1 MFMEAIVNFPQFQWL
16 DSVESSVMLQQL
28 PILIVGIL
36 IYIIGMIITY
46 KISAKRFE
54 RVNL

>member
-1 MFMEAIVNFPQFQWL
+1 MFMEVIVNFPQFQWL

-46 KISAKRFE
+46 KISAKCFE